1 MIKIPSDL
9 EDAEEDDDFG
19 SDEEIGK
26 RGSKKKAGVNEDEE
40 FGQFN
45 DD

>member
-1 MIKIPSDL
+1 L

-26 RGSKKKAGVNEDEE
+26 RGSKKKAAGVNEDEE